1 MDFEAP
7 HLVPKLVRVFAGYP
21 RGLGVLAGWARRFV
35 RRAGLVSLLRH
46 RARPI
51 TFVMHS
57 FMDAKDVRP
66 AWELLRRGELSDDP
80 RVRATQER
88 LQACSYA
95 MSHPESDTLVPACA
109 QHAVLDPVENLELVK
124 LLSMAQ
130 PEDAPR

>member
-1 MDFEAP
+1 M
-7 HLVPKLVRVFAGYP
+7 
-21 RGLGVLAGWARRFV
+21 
-35 RRAGLVSLLRH
+35 RH
-46 RARPI
+46 GARPI

-66 AWELLRRGELSDDP
+66 AWELLQRGEISDDP

-109 QHAVLDPVENLELVK
+109 QHSVLDPQENLELMK
-124 LLSMAQ
+124 LLPMAESEVAE
-130 PEDAPR
+130 PAT